1 MADDLR
7 KVVDLLDMGVRAD
20 RIQVDIKR
28 HEPPWL
34 ARKE

>member
-7 KVVDLLDMGVRAD
+7 KVVDLLDMGVRVD
-20 RIQVDIKR
+20 RIQVEIKR

-34 ARKE
+34 VKNE